1 MTHLSRSASFERQV
15 QPGHFL
21 YWQGQRFRLLPG
33 DLSEPLLIHV
43 EDIVTLEQHIVRV
56 EELLLPE
63 DSGLPEPLFA
73 PTLAALQGEIERRH
87 PPADPINTTG
97 LPAHLLHR
105 ADTIVAVVDTV
116 DKLVV
121 AEEGRALLRQEKFQ
135 RTPAIRRAC
144 AQLAEPVQLATYYKY
159 RHLYREWGG
168 DRDRIA
174 AALRRSTFNQTG
186 MDKAQLH
193 FVDTHI
199 LRFYARSRSL
209 RPRPLTLYR
218 IVQSAFERT
227 NGLWLDPEQGTARV
241 PENVVE
247 ELLNPKLPMQAIL
260 DNPEKSRLL
269 RPIALPSRSWF
280 YQYLRWFEHQPEQ
293 GKEVMI
299 ARHGQ
304 EMWERELLLFDTFV
318 ARATLP
324 LQYVFA
330 DHWLVDVFTV
340 DEATRSRLDRLWLT
354 LLIDAYSR
362 SVLGLALLYEA
373 PCLESI
379 QSALR
384 HAIWPKTS
392 HQELEIEGEWL
403 CYGIPQQLSLDN
415 AWAHHAFSLE
425 NLARV
430 IGQGGRYSSI
440 DLVFRPPYKGRYGA
454 LIERFFG
461 NLSGQVKEL
470 LPGAI
475 RSGDARSLHQAAKD
489 ACLLYQD
496 IYRLIHQMIVAYQHT
511 PHHELG
517 GLTPSQKWVAGMQF
531 GHPLVPPLT
540 PALERLFWRMSP
552 ETRVI
557 SGKGVCAFGLHYSS
571 PELSGAQ
578 RVGLDGRS
586 VRYNYSYEPAD
597 ISRIALFCH
606 EQWIGDLYARELRLP
621 DGSTMP
627 LSLWE
632 QKMAKALAHSDGQS
646 ARDWL
651 TYVHEIDELAK
662 SRLAERKKAL
672 RQATR
677 SDASTRGA
685 RPGGEV
691 QAMETAMEQT
701 RSADPRNDYTDLLA
715 AFVEHEAAW
724 PIEPTGQE
732 KSR

>member
-1 MTHLSRSASFERQV
+1 
-15 QPGHFL
+15 
-21 YWQGQRFRLLPG
+21 
-33 DLSEPLLIHV
+33 
-43 EDIVTLEQHIVRV
+43 
-56 EELLLPE
+56 
-63 DSGLPEPLFA
+63 
-73 PTLAALQGEIERRH
+73 
-87 PPADPINTTG
+87 
-97 LPAHLLHR
+97 
-105 ADTIVAVVDTV
+105 
-116 DKLVV
+116 
-121 AEEGRALLRQEKFQ
+121 
-135 RTPAIRRAC
+135 
-144 AQLAEPVQLATYYKY
+144 
-159 RHLYREWGG
+159 
-168 DRDRIA
+168 
-174 AALRRSTFNQTG
+174 

-247 ELLNPKLPMQAIL
+247 ELLNPKLPTQAIL

-318 ARATLP
+318 TRATLP

-373 PCLESI
+373 PALNRSKAPCAMRSGPKRRTKNWESRVSGSVTGSHSSCPSTMPGLTTR
-379 QSALR
+379 SAWR
-384 HAIWPKTS
+384 TW
-392 HQELEIEGEWL
+392 
-403 CYGIPQQLSLDN
+403 
-415 AWAHHAFSLE
+415 
-425 NLARV
+425 RV

-461 NLSGQVKEL
+461 NLSGRVKEL

-531 GHPLVPPLT
+531 RHPLVPPLT

-552 ETRVI
+552 RRG
-557 SGKGVCAFGLHYSS
+557 SSAAKG
-571 PELSGAQ
+571 
-578 RVGLDGRS
+578 
-586 VRYNYSYEPAD
+586 
-597 ISRIALFCH
+597 
-606 EQWIGDLYARELRLP
+606 YA
-621 DGSTMP
+621 P
-627 LSLWE
+627 LGCTT
-632 QKMAKALAHSDGQS
+632 AH
-646 ARDWL
+646 L
-651 TYVHEIDELAK
+651 
-662 SRLAERKKAL
+662 
-672 RQATR
+672 
-677 SDASTRGA
+677 
-685 RPGGEV
+685 
-691 QAMETAMEQT
+691 
-701 RSADPRNDYTDLLA
+701 N
-715 AFVEHEAAW
+715 
-724 PIEPTGQE
+724 
-732 KSR
+732 